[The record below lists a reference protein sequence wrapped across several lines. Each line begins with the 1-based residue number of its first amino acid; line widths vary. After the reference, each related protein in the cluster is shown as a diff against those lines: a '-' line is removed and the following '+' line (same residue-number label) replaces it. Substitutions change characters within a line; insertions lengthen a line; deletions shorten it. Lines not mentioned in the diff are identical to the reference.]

1 MESFKEIL
9 KILPIPEKLKESIE
23 ILSIVKKHWEEIL
36 GEDLAKK
43 MIPFKY
49 ENYTLVV
56 EVPDFYHLQLLQTME
71 SEVIKKLEKV
81 INKSISLRI
90 KINPKLAI
98 KLETQPKFK
107 DFTLPIIKKEIE
119 NICKTLNDPDLKRMF
134 SRLLI
139 KYFSPKKT
147 NKN

>member
-107 DFTLPIIKKEIE
+107 DFNQQNIKKEIE

-139 KYFSPKKT
+139 KYFSPKK
-147 NKN
+147 N